1 MKFGNIDIFSPV
13 EFEFAKVIWMSFQND
28 LSGRF
33 QIQQWFSPVL
43 NDYFSVTECKVT
55 NEAGDKEV
63 YLIHSFEDNEPCFEE
78 AIKVVQSS
86 WSPNLVFDF
95 RSFRFTTDGTSGDS
109 ETQNQNVN
117 CALHIIPAD
126 QVTEEQAKEC
136 SCQSEADC

>member
-1 MKFGNIDIFSPV
+1 MICQAGSKFSRDSH
-13 EFEFAKVIWMSFQND
+13 
-28 LSGRF
+28 
-33 QIQQWFSPVL
+33 PVL
-43 NDYFSVTECKVT
+43 NEYFSVTECKVT

-63 YLIHSFEDNEPCFEE
+63 YLIHSFEDNEPCFEKG
-78 AIKVVQSS
+78 ISVVQSS

-117 CALHIIPAD
+117 CALHVIPAD

-136 SCQSEADC
+136 SCQSETHCAS